1 MNLSTHPPPAVQ
13 NLSAQGLGVQTFY
26 SHGAEKRALEAKG
39 FLSFGYWK
47 DDTKDYAEAAEN
59 LLQLL
64 LDESGIKEADL
75 ILNVACGNGIETA
88 KIFERLRPKRI
99 HAIDITRK
107 HIDTC
112 KRRAE
117 DLGLADRLVFEHGDA
132 CRTRF
137 PDETFSHLIGIEGI
151 AHFDTRERFFAEARR
166 VLKPGGQL
174 MLTDCILKRLPP
186 GAMDEVASRACSRF
200 WHMPR
205 ANWVNIP
212 EYEQQLEKHGFRV
225 EFVRSIGDQVYPG
238 FAKFNVTADAIRNNI
253 EVRGVRIGLG
263 LAFICWLIGDVHR
276 RGVSDYVLVK
286 AFKR

>member
-1 MNLSTHPPPAVQ
+1 MTMQAEVSTPQLTSH
-13 NLSAQGLGVQTFY
+13 GRGVQTFY

-47 DDTKDYAEAAEN
+47 DDTKDYTEAAEN

-64 LDESGIKEADL
+64 LDESGIEAPDV

-88 KIFERLRPKRI
+88 KIFDRLKPKRI
-99 HAIDITRK
+99 HGVDITRK
-107 HIDTC
+107 HIETSQ
-112 KRRAE
+112 RRAE
-117 DLGLADRLVFEHGDA
+117 QLGLADRLVFEHGDA

-137 PDETFSHLIGIEGI
+137 ADETFSHVIGIEGI

-174 MLTDCILKRLPP
+174 MLTDCILHRLPP
-186 GAMDEVASRACSRF
+186 GMMDEVATRACSHF

-205 ANWVNIP
+205 ANWVDIP
-212 EYEQQLEKHGFRV
+212 EYTEQLERNGFRV
-225 EFVRSIGDQVYPG
+225 EFVRSIGNRVYPG
-238 FAKFNVTADAIRNNI
+238 FAKFNVTASAIWNNI
-253 EVRGVRIGLG
+253 EVRGLPVGLG
-263 LAFICWLIGDVHR
+263 LAFICWLVGDVHR

-286 AFKR
+286 AFKK